1 MAVQQDGGAHGEGV
15 RRCRARES
23 SGAFFS
29 SRSEFFWGK
38 IRAFCPCVPPG
49 AGGHRH
55 RASAALVPPLL
66 LCLCYCSRALSL
78 SCVRE
83 VMMSVVHRLT
93 VGWLVDHLSFI
104 NQCGYEICDSFACPG
119 GVTLNTSVT
128 STEDCHGSSTFVAT
142 SSSSS
147 GPTHSPENAI
157 ETEGKTAKMRY
168 VFREEFFDI
177 SKPHIVAPPEEQL
190 CQGCPEMSLT
200 EIKVSSNREERQEG
214 TKSGVED
221 SVASAMKKRKR
232 KCLFNQ
238 GELDALEYHSKVRK
252 LIWEGTL
259 RLVQEG
265 LKSGFLHQRTA
276 ELSCRK
282 NNVPVVCGL
291 AELCEMA
298 KQFPA
303 VNEGDHQAVYVLE
316 DETSSPEQDLLS
328 CVAENTSNHA
338 KIIVLMGQKYLVPPK
353 SSFLLSDISC
363 LQPLLNYKK
372 KYDVI
377 VIDPPWE
384 NKSVKRSN
392 RYSHLSSWQIKQ
404 IPVPTLAAPNCLVVT
419 WVTNRQKHL
428 HFVKDELYPHWSVK
442 TLAEWHWVKITRAGE
457 FVLPL
462 DSLHKK
468 PYEVLVLGRVQ
479 GDVKEALRKSEGVL
493 PIPEH
498 KLIVSTPCTLHSHKP
513 PLTAVL
519 AEFIKPDVECLE
531 LFARNLQPGWTSW
544 GNEVLKF
551 QHIDYFTLL
560 QKEN

>member
-1 MAVQQDGGAHGEGV
+1 
-15 RRCRARES
+15 
-23 SGAFFS
+23 
-29 SRSEFFWGK
+29 
-38 IRAFCPCVPPG
+38 
-49 AGGHRH
+49 
-55 RASAALVPPLL
+55 
-66 LCLCYCSRALSL
+66 
-78 SCVRE
+78 
-83 VMMSVVHRLT
+83 MSVVHRLT
-93 VGWLVDHLSFI
+93 AGWLVDHLSFI
-104 NQCGYEICDSFACPG
+104 NQCGYEICDSFAYTG
-119 GVTLNTSVT
+119 GVTFNTSVT
-128 STEDCHGSSTFVAT
+128 STGDCLATSASAAT
-142 SSSSS
+142 SSLRDDPIP
-147 GPTHSPENAI
+147 GPGDAI
-157 ETEGKTAKMRY
+157 KTEGKTAKLRY

-177 SKPHIVAPPEEQL
+177 SKPHIAAAPEEQL
-190 CQGCPEMSLT
+190 WQGCPEVGLP
-200 EIKVSSNREERQEG
+200 EI
-214 TKSGVED
+214 
-221 SVASAMKKRKR
+221 KKRKR
-232 KCLFNQ
+232 KCVFNQ

-259 RLVQEG
+259 HLVQEG
-265 LKSGFLHQRTA
+265 LKCGFLHRTTA
-276 ELSCRK
+276 EISCRK
-282 NNVPVVCGL
+282 NVIPGHVGCGL

-303 VNEGDHQAVYVLE
+303 VNESDHQAVRALD
-316 DETSSPEQDLLS
+316 DETSIPEQDLLS
-328 CVAENTSNHA
+328 CVTENSSNCA
-338 KIIVLMGQKYLVPPK
+338 KIVVLMGQKYLVPPK

-404 IPVPTLAAPNCLVVT
+404 IPVPALAASNCLVVT
-419 WVTNRQKHL
+419 WVTNRQKHIR
-428 HFVKDELYPHWSVK
+428 FVKDELYPHWSVK

-479 GDVKEALRKSEGVL
+479 GDVKEALRKPEDVL
-493 PIPEH
+493 PIPDH
-498 KLIVSTPCTLHSHKP
+498 KLIVSMPCSLHSHKP

-551 QHIDYFTLL
+551 QHVDYFSLL
-560 QKEN
+560 QNE

>member
-1 MAVQQDGGAHGEGV
+1 
-15 RRCRARES
+15 
-23 SGAFFS
+23 
-29 SRSEFFWGK
+29 
-38 IRAFCPCVPPG
+38 
-49 AGGHRH
+49 
-55 RASAALVPPLL
+55 
-66 LCLCYCSRALSL
+66 
-78 SCVRE
+78 
-83 VMMSVVHRLT
+83 MSVVHRLT
-93 VGWLVDHLSFI
+93 AGWLVDHLSFI
-104 NQCGYEICDSFACPG
+104 NQCGYEICDSFAHPG
-119 GVTLNTSVT
+119 GVTRSTSVT
-128 STEDCHGSSTFVAT
+128 STEDCHSVSAFAATPSSIG
-142 SSSSS
+142 
-147 GPTHSPENAI
+147 GPTYGPGDAV
-157 ETEGKTAKMRY
+157 ETGGKRAKMRF

-177 SKPHIVAPPEEQL
+177 SKPHIAAAPEQQL
-190 CQGCPEMSLT
+190 CQGCPEIFFGCCFLL
-200 EIKVSSNREERQEG
+200 ILQ
-214 TKSGVED
+214 
-221 SVASAMKKRKR
+221 KRKR
-232 KCLFNQ
+232 KCVFNQ

-252 LIWEGTL
+252 LVWEGTL
-259 RLVQEG
+259 HLVQEG
-265 LKSGFLHQRTA
+265 LKSGFLQPTTA
-276 ELSCRK
+276 KLSCRK
-282 NNVPVVCGL
+282 NNVPPHIVCGL

-303 VNEGDHQAVYVLE
+303 VNESDHQTVRVLE
-316 DETSSPEQDLLS
+316 DETSSAEQDLLS
-328 CVAENTSNHA
+328 CVMENSSNCA

-392 RYSHLSSWQIKQ
+392 RYSHLSLWQIKQ
-404 IPVPTLAAPNCLVVT
+404 IPVPALAAPNCLVVT

-428 HFVKDELYPHWSVK
+428 RFVKDELYPHWSVK
-442 TLAEWHWVKITRAGE
+442 TLAEWHWVKITTAGE

-479 GDVKEALRKSEGVL
+479 GDVKEALRKSEDVL

-498 KLIVSTPCTLHSHKP
+498 QLIVSIPCSLHSHKP

-560 QKEN
+560 QNE

>member
-1 MAVQQDGGAHGEGV
+1 
-15 RRCRARES
+15 
-23 SGAFFS
+23 
-29 SRSEFFWGK
+29 
-38 IRAFCPCVPPG
+38 
-49 AGGHRH
+49 
-55 RASAALVPPLL
+55 
-66 LCLCYCSRALSL
+66 
-78 SCVRE
+78 
-83 VMMSVVHRLT
+83 MSVVHHLAA
-93 VGWLVDHLSFI
+93 GWLVDHLSFI
-104 NQCGYEICDSFACPG
+104 NQCGYEICDSYAHPG
-119 GVTLNTSVT
+119 DVTHNTSVT
-128 STEDCHGSSTFVAT
+128 STEDCHSVSTFAAT
-142 SSSSS
+142 PSSSD
-147 GPTHSPENAI
+147 GPPNGPGDAI
-157 ETEGKTAKMRY
+157 ETEGKRAKMRY

-177 SKPHIVAPPEEQL
+177 SKPHIAAAPEEQL
-190 CQGCPEMSLT
+190 CQGCPEVRFGFFCCFLL
-200 EIKVSSNREERQEG
+200 ILQ
-214 TKSGVED
+214 
-221 SVASAMKKRKR
+221 KRKR
-232 KCLFNQ
+232 KCVFNQ

-259 RLVQEG
+259 HLVQEG
-265 LKSGFLHQRTA
+265 LKSGFLHHTTA
-276 ELSCRK
+276 KLSCKK
-282 NNVPVVCGL
+282 NDVPQRIVCGL

-303 VNEGDHQAVYVLE
+303 VNESDHQAVCVLE
-316 DETSSPEQDLLS
+316 EKTSSAEQDLLS
-328 CVAENTSNHA
+328 CVVENSSNCA
-338 KIIVLMGQKYLVPPK
+338 KTIVLMGQKYLVPPK

-404 IPVPTLAAPNCLVVT
+404 IPVPELAAPNCLVVM

-428 HFVKDELYPHWSVK
+428 RFVKDELYPHWSVK
-442 TLAEWHWVKITRAGE
+442 TLAEWHWVKITTAGE

-468 PYEVLVLGRVQ
+468 PYEVLILGRVQ

-498 KLIVSTPCTLHSHKP
+498 QLIVSIPCSLHSHKP
-513 PLTAVL
+513 PLAAVL
-519 AEFIKPDVECLE
+519 AEFVKPDVECLE

-560 QKEN
+560 QNE

>member
-1 MAVQQDGGAHGEGV
+1 
-15 RRCRARES
+15 
-23 SGAFFS
+23 
-29 SRSEFFWGK
+29 
-38 IRAFCPCVPPG
+38 
-49 AGGHRH
+49 
-55 RASAALVPPLL
+55 
-66 LCLCYCSRALSL
+66 
-78 SCVRE
+78 
-83 VMMSVVHRLT
+83 MSVVHRLT
-93 VGWLVDHLSFI
+93 AGWLVDHLSFI
-104 NQCGYEICDSFACPG
+104 NHCGYEVCDSFAYSG
-119 GVTLNTSVT
+119 DGVTLDNSVT
-128 STEDCHGSSTFVAT
+128 SSGGGHATSTFACV
-142 SSSSS
+142 SSSRDGHIP
-147 GPTHSPENAI
+147 GPGGAI
-157 ETEGKTAKMRY
+157 ETEGRTTKTRY
-168 VFREEFFDI
+168 VFREEFFDV
-177 SKPHIVAPPEEQL
+177 SKPRIAAAPEEQL
-190 CQGCPEMSLT
+190 WQGCSEVNVT
-200 EIKVSSNREERQEG
+200 EIKANSHREEHQEG
-214 TKSGVED
+214 TKSGVGD
-221 SVASAMKKRKR
+221 FVPSARKKRKR
-232 KCLFNQ
+232 KCVFNQ

-252 LIWEGTL
+252 LLWEGTL
-259 RLVQEG
+259 HLVQEG
-265 LKSGFLHQRTA
+265 LKSGFLHRTTA

-282 NNVPVVCGL
+282 NVVPGNIGCGL

-303 VNEGDHQAVYVLE
+303 VDESDHQAVYVLD
-316 DETSSPEQDLLS
+316 DETSVPEQDLLS
-328 CVAENTSNHA
+328 CVTENSSNSA
-338 KIIVLMGQKYLVPPK
+338 KIVVLMGQKYLVPPK

-404 IPVPTLAAPNCLVVT
+404 IPVPALAAPNCLVVT

-428 HFVKDELYPHWSVK
+428 RFVKDELYPYWSVK

-479 GDVKEALRKSEGVL
+479 GDVKEPLRKSEDVL

-498 KLIVSTPCTLHSHKP
+498 KLIVSIPCSLHSHKP
-513 PLTAVL
+513 PLAAVL
-519 AEFIKPDVECLE
+519 ADFIKPDVECLE

-560 QKEN
+560 QNE

>member
-1 MAVQQDGGAHGEGV
+1 
-15 RRCRARES
+15 
-23 SGAFFS
+23 
-29 SRSEFFWGK
+29 
-38 IRAFCPCVPPG
+38 
-49 AGGHRH
+49 
-55 RASAALVPPLL
+55 
-66 LCLCYCSRALSL
+66 
-78 SCVRE
+78 
-83 VMMSVVHRLT
+83 MSVVHRLT
-93 VGWLVDHLSFI
+93 AGWLVDHLSFI
-104 NQCGYEICDSFACPG
+104 NQCGYEICDSVAYPG
-119 GVTLNTSVT
+119 SVTLNTSVT
-128 STEDCHGSSTFVAT
+128 STGDCHATSTFPAT
-142 SSSSS
+142 SSPRD
-147 GPTHSPENAI
+147 GPIPGPVI
-157 ETEGKTAKMRY
+157 ETEGKTAKTRY
-168 VFREEFFDI
+168 LFREEFFDI
-177 SKPHIVAPPEEQL
+177 SKPHIAAAPEEQL
-190 CQGCPEMSLT
+190 WQGCPEAIIWISCSHHHPRFPPSPPPPPGLL
-200 EIKVSSNREERQEG
+200 ILQ
-214 TKSGVED
+214 
-221 SVASAMKKRKR
+221 KRKR
-232 KCLFNQ
+232 KCVFNQ

-259 RLVQEG
+259 HLVQEG
-265 LKSGFLHQRTA
+265 LKSGFLHRTTA

-282 NNVPVVCGL
+282 NVVPGHIGCGL

-303 VNEGDHQAVYVLE
+303 VNESDHQAVRVLD
-316 DETSSPEQDLLS
+316 DETSIPEQDLLS
-328 CVAENTSNHA
+328 CVTENSSNCA
-338 KIIVLMGQKYLVPPK
+338 KIVVLMGQKYLVPPK

-363 LQPLLNYKK
+363 LQALLNYK

-404 IPVPTLAAPNCLVVT
+404 IPVPALAAPNCLVVT

-428 HFVKDELYPHWSVK
+428 RFVKDELYPHWSVK

-479 GDVKEALRKSEGVL
+479 GDVKEALRKSEDVL

-498 KLIVSTPCTLHSHKP
+498 KLIVSIPCSLHSHKP

-551 QHIDYFTLL
+551 QHTDYFTLL
-560 QKEN
+560 QNE

>member
-1 MAVQQDGGAHGEGV
+1 
-15 RRCRARES
+15 
-23 SGAFFS
+23 
-29 SRSEFFWGK
+29 
-38 IRAFCPCVPPG
+38 
-49 AGGHRH
+49 
-55 RASAALVPPLL
+55 
-66 LCLCYCSRALSL
+66 
-78 SCVRE
+78 
-83 VMMSVVHRLT
+83 MSVVHRVT
-93 VGWLVDHLSFI
+93 AGWLVDHLSFI
-104 NQCGYEICDSFACPG
+104 NQCGYEICDSPVCPG
-119 GVTLNTSVT
+119 GVTLSPSVT
-128 STEDCHGSSTFVAT
+128 ATEDCHSTYAFVAT
-142 SSSSS
+142 SSSSN
-147 GPTHSPENAI
+147 GLTHSPEDAV
-157 ETEGKTAKMRY
+157 ESKAGKRRY

-177 SKPHIVAPPEEQL
+177 SKPHIVAPPEQQL
-190 CQGCPEMSLT
+190 CQGCPEMMVVRQFHCGVIWIFFFFHSLL
-200 EIKVSSNREERQEG
+200 ILQ
-214 TKSGVED
+214 
-221 SVASAMKKRKR
+221 KRKR
-232 KCLFNQ
+232 KCVFNQ
-238 GELDALEYHSKVRK
+238 GELDALEYHSRVRK
-252 LIWEGTL
+252 LIQEGTL
-259 RLVQEG
+259 HLVQEG
-265 LKSGFLHQRTA
+265 LKSGFLHQSTA

-303 VNEGDHQAVYVLE
+303 VDEGDHQAVHMLE
-316 DETSSPEQDLLS
+316 DETSHVEQDLLS
-328 CVAENTSNHA
+328 CVTENSSNCA
-338 KIIVLMGQKYLVPPK
+338 KMIVLMGQKYLVPPK

-372 KYDVI
+372 KYGVI

-392 RYSHLSSWQIKQ
+392 RYSHLSSGQIKQ
-404 IPVPTLAAPNCLVVT
+404 IPVPAVAAPDCLVVT

-428 HFVKDELYPHWSVK
+428 RFVKEELYPHWSVT

-479 GDVKEALRKSEGVL
+479 GDVKEALRTCEGVL

-498 KLIVSTPCTLHSHKP
+498 KLIVSVPCRLHSHKP

-560 QKEN
+560 QDE

>member
-1 MAVQQDGGAHGEGV
+1 
-15 RRCRARES
+15 
-23 SGAFFS
+23 
-29 SRSEFFWGK
+29 
-38 IRAFCPCVPPG
+38 
-49 AGGHRH
+49 
-55 RASAALVPPLL
+55 
-66 LCLCYCSRALSL
+66 
-78 SCVRE
+78 
-83 VMMSVVHRLT
+83 MMSVIHRLT
-93 VGWLVDHLSFI
+93 AGWLVDHLSFI
-104 NQCGYEICDSFACPG
+104 NQCGYEICDSYVCPG
-119 GVTLNTSVT
+119 SVTLDTSVT
-128 STEDCHGSSTFVAT
+128 STGDCHTASTIAAA
-142 SSSSS
+142 SSSRDGQIS
-147 GPTHSPENAI
+147 GPGDAI
-157 ETEGKTAKMRY
+157 ETEGKPAKTRY

-177 SKPHIVAPPEEQL
+177 FKPHIAAAPDKQL
-190 CQGCPEMSLT
+190 WQECPEVSLT
-200 EIKVSSNREERQEG
+200 EAKANSNREEHQEG
-214 TKSGVED
+214 AKSDVGD
-221 SVASAMKKRKR
+221 SVASARKKRRR
-232 KCLFNQ
+232 KCAFNQ
-238 GELDALEYHSKVRK
+238 GEQDALEYHSKVRK

-259 RLVQEG
+259 HLVQEG
-265 LKSGFLHQRTA
+265 LKSGFLHRATA
-276 ELSCRK
+276 ELSCRR
-282 NNVPVVCGL
+282 NVVPGHIGCGL

-303 VNEGDHQAVYVLE
+303 VNESDQQAVHVLD
-316 DETSSPEQDLLS
+316 DETSIPEQDLLS
-328 CVAENTSNHA
+328 CVAENSSNCA
-338 KIIVLMGQKYLVPPK
+338 KIVVLMGQKYLVPPK

-372 KYDVI
+372 KYNVI

-392 RYSHLSSWQIKQ
+392 RYSYLSSWQIKQ
-404 IPVPTLAAPNCLVVT
+404 IPVPALAAPNCLVVT

-428 HFVKDELYPHWSVK
+428 RFVKHELYPYWSVK
-442 TLAEWHWVKITRAGE
+442 TLAEWHWVKVTRTGE

-479 GDVKEALRKSEGVL
+479 GGEKEALRKSEDVL

-498 KLIVSTPCTLHSHKP
+498 KLIVSVPCSLHSHKP
-513 PLTAVL
+513 PLTVL